1 MNDAEVD
8 GGLTKVRE
16 QLIQN
21 DAKMYVEDN
30 PDAEMDLDPL
40 TSGWGMN
47 NSYMPDEGLVG

>member
-1 MNDAEVD
+1 MSDAEVD

-30 PDAEMDLDPL
+30 PDAEIDLDPI
-40 TSGWGMN
+40 TSDWGTN
-47 NSYMPDEGLVG
+47 NSFIPDEGLVG